1 MKKKLLIAK
10 RKLQLRLPKL
20 NGRKAIRAQDAINK
34 IDERLA
40 SMEVLEKEA
49 PHIGGLDFQVPS
61 PPGLG
66 RLVTLP
72 FYPVNANPDIV
83 TASGTN
89 TANSQNPSMIA
100 LIGNTTN
107 NCTSEFVLETP
118 QISWAKLRIVGFEV
132 EAKTLCGQAVS
143 APMLMVSDLKI
154 GGGTNLFTHES
165 FADASFYAQDV
176 EDYAGLRDYPVLEAP
191 NTAMVTVAAV
201 SPTATGDRITF
212 SMSLVCDVI
221 SDENYGEHLVGPY
234 ARGASMVRYKGKV
247 EKYAPRLSRQYDHP
261 HSDHHPEWR
270 RK

>member
-1 MKKKLLIAK
+1 MKQKLLSAK
-10 RKLQLRLPKL
+10 KQLQLRLPKL
-20 NGRKAIRAQDAINK
+20 NGQKAIRAQNAIKK

-40 SMEVLEKEA
+40 SIEVLHKQA
-49 PHIGGLDFQVPS
+49 SNIGGLDFQVPS

-72 FYPVNANPDIV
+72 FYPVNANVDIV

-89 TANSQNPSMIA
+89 TANAQNPSMIA

-107 NCTSEFVLETP
+107 NCTSTFVLETP

-132 EAKTLCGQAVS
+132 EAKTLCGQAAS

-176 EDYAGLRDYPVLEAP
+176 EDYAGLRDYPVLNAP
-191 NTAMVTVAAV
+191 NTAQVTVCAV

-234 ARGASMVRYKGKV
+234 ARGASMVKYKGKV
-247 EKYAPRLSRQYDHP
+247 EKYAPRLSQYDHA
-261 HSDHHPEWR
+261 HSDHHIEWR